1 LRKNYFGYFAV
12 NMVAINK
19 RLAIGATTLLL
30 ATAAVVATSST
41 LSSKGVALLKTNPK
55 EVVEEVWQVVNFS
68 YVDGTFNKNDWEALR
83 RKYVVKANYQTRE
96 QAYKG
101 VREMLKKLGDP
112 YTRFMNPKEFND
124 LSTDISGVLVGVG
137 MQLTQDPKTK
147 KLVVVAPI
155 DDTPASKAGILSKDI
170 IVKING
176 KSTKGLDVNKAVEMI
191 RGEEG
196 TFVTIT
202 VQRGS
207 AAVVDH
213 KLKRQKIDVHS
224 VKAEYRKDDLG
235 GVGYIRLNQFS
246 ANATKEMK
254 EAIEQMEAKNV
265 NGYVLDLRSNPGGLL
280 PSAIG
285 VSRLWMNEG
294 TIVSTRNRNGGCND
308 PEPDCRKKADGTAL
322 TKKPLVVL
330 VNDGSAS
337 ASEIVAGAL
346 QDNGRALLVGQKT
359 FGKGLV
365 QSVRQLSDGSGLA
378 VTIAKYFTPSGKDIN
393 KLGIEPDVKIDLKPS
408 DIDAIRK
415 DRKRLGT
422 IQDPQYARALK
433 ALETRI
439 AAANAQPTANVPGDL
454 NIPGSETGVTIPVPF
469 PQINPSEQPVSP
481 N

>member
-1 LRKNYFGYFAV
+1 
-12 NMVAINK
+12 MVAINK
-19 RLAIGATTLLL
+19 RLAISATTLLL
-30 ATAAVVATSST
+30 ATAAVAATSST
-41 LSSKGVALLKTNPK
+41 LSSKGVALLQANPK
-55 EVVEEVWQVVNFS
+55 EVVEEVWQVVSFS

-83 RKYVVKANYQTRE
+83 RKYVVNASYQNKE

-112 YTRFMNPKEFND
+112 YTRFMNPKEFDD

-155 DDTPASKAGILSKDI
+155 DDTPASKAGILSKDV

-191 RGEEG
+191 RGKEG
-196 TFVTIT
+196 TLVTISI
-202 VQRGS
+202 QRGS
-207 AAVVDH
+207 AAIIDH

-224 VKAEYRKDDLG
+224 VKAEYRQDDLG

-246 ANATKEMK
+246 ANATKEMRA
-254 EAIEQMEAKNV
+254 AIQQMEAKNV
-265 NGYVLDLRSNPGGLL
+265 NGYILDLRSNPGGLL

-285 VSRLWMNEG
+285 VSRLWLNEG

-322 TKKPLVVL
+322 TNKPLVVL

-346 QDNGRALLVGQKT
+346 QDNGRAVLVGQKT

-378 VTIAKYFTPSGKDIN
+378 VTIAKYYTPSGKDIN
-393 KLGIEPDVKIDLKPS
+393 KLGIEPDVKIGLKPS

-433 ALETRI
+433 ALASRI
-439 AAANAQPTANVPGDL
+439 AAANVRPAVEASNDL
-454 NIPGSETGVTIPVPF
+454 NVTSPETGVPITVPS
-469 PQINPSEQPVSP
+469 PQVNPSEKPVLP